1 MLSFLITPAL
11 DPNPPLPL
19 TRLQFET
26 NLPDD
31 LTVRVASLAGG
42 GGQKIEAGRQPADT
56 LKHMCGP
63 DENTLA
69 HGIRKIYDFL
79 LRATEHDEVAKIE
92 VVGQV
97 DHKSINAVSFLG
109 NEYQI
114 GSVVHFVGCKDVS
127 ERELFAGK
135 IDRFR
140 LHTDPSTE
148 ADLHLKQ
155 KNITSLEQ
163 YKLKDRPEGLSKLP
177 NDWTVE
183 VGLRWL
189 PDSMQNEQRQLSRS
203 EDISWV
209 RLDYVGAANDQLV
222 SRPVSVDATFGQIVG
237 EVQILHWSPKPLQ
250 INLANKP
257 TAQTLIFAERASEM
271 ADILY
276 SSDSDV
282 HQALR
287 HYLESSGQKADAKM
301 YHYHVL
307 RVKPPGYDERTQPPV
322 ARTTSVKLATAVGPA
337 AFSLKWSNGAFTF
350 REIPTCSLTMRPPTS
365 SLEPHPAVQAT
376 IEHLTSCAPL
386 PELHLEYFGAET
398 PTYVWL
404 THSEAPQVVVPGAA
418 MASCHVQIHDQ
429 NRRPITAM
437 PFVSGEGEDLTM
449 MRKIRLRRVQF
460 VRKAGESD
468 DCWVSIM
475 GDGEGDS
482 GFKSYNTWDF
492 AKISA
497 RATQMA
503 TRDFGQDLTEAQS
516 TFRVPMGFRHSDGAP
531 DKTDSM
537 LYPFENTCLE
547 HKIEIVAVLHKKA
560 APNTQD
566 LEARDTSGT
575 WKPQSKWRAIVTVK
589 PDTASAASV
598 KLVLERTLRVSVQD
612 PYFLGEPL
620 PESLLLIMSDGYTI
634 NQTVGNLIAWPTSQ
648 LKEPRLDGRTDVD
661 GLSKTVLRLVT
672 DPKTQKQVPPK
683 FAQLPHAQSVELLPS
698 FDQPPSVMVM
708 NGGMKV
714 DGLRLEPFTEF
725 RFSPDAPSMCDLT
738 FSFDKRDDKLAVG
751 RLAVLPGP
759 PRTLMLTG
767 ADPEGKPVAGKAG
780 VYDVSGVTIAVR
792 DEFNQPTQRCRGQQL
807 SGAAVVPL
815 SMSVE
820 CATAP
825 GQQLPAG
832 FQLKLS
838 PTAPCSFNNT
848 ECKADFRQDLCIT
861 AVGQVPQGGVMA
873 LLTFRV
879 SQVRTCDPLEVRVRL
894 PPPKDPHHFELCWH
908 NVEIKPAQT
917 ASDSHISPLRPRRG
931 DSGDASPAVP
941 VPTFIIEAQP
951 GADVSGLVLRVLT
964 SAGVYLDEAK
974 YTLGTSSLKS
984 AEMLPT
990 EKNKSFGAEVV
1001 HDYTARQ
1008 VQAKTDLSAR
1018 ASEVC
1023 VCVISLRPKV
1033 MEESLSWGLGP
1044 LNQAA
1049 LATGTRAPLT
1059 VGKV

>member
-1 MLSFLITPAL
+1 
-11 DPNPPLPL
+11 
-19 TRLQFET
+19 
-26 NLPDD
+26 
-31 LTVRVASLAGG
+31 
-42 GGQKIEAGRQPADT
+42 
-56 LKHMCGP
+56 
-63 DENTLA
+63 
-69 HGIRKIYDFL
+69 
-79 LRATEHDEVAKIE
+79 
-92 VVGQV
+92 
-97 DHKSINAVSFLG
+97 
-109 NEYQI
+109 
-114 GSVVHFVGCKDVS
+114 
-127 ERELFAGK
+127 
-135 IDRFR
+135 
-140 LHTDPSTE
+140 
-148 ADLHLKQ
+148 
-155 KNITSLEQ
+155 
-163 YKLKDRPEGLSKLP
+163 
-177 NDWTVE
+177 
-183 VGLRWL
+183 
-189 PDSMQNEQRQLSRS
+189 
-203 EDISWV
+203 
-209 RLDYVGAANDQLV
+209 
-222 SRPVSVDATFGQIVG
+222 
-237 EVQILHWSPKPLQ
+237 
-250 INLANKP
+250 
-257 TAQTLIFAERASEM
+257 
-271 ADILY
+271 
-276 SSDSDV
+276 
-282 HQALR
+282 
-287 HYLESSGQKADAKM
+287 
-301 YHYHVL
+301 
-307 RVKPPGYDERTQPPV
+307 
-322 ARTTSVKLATAVGPA
+322 
-337 AFSLKWSNGAFTF
+337 
-350 REIPTCSLTMRPPTS
+350 MRPPTS

-598 KLVLERTLRVSVQD
+598 KLVSERTQRVSVQD

-683 FAQLPHAQSVELLPS
+683 FAQLPHAQSVELLPP

-759 PRTLMLTG
+759 PPPP
-767 ADPEGKPVAGKAG
+767 PEPPLPPLP
-780 VYDVSGVTIAVR
+780 S
-792 DEFNQPTQRCRGQQL
+792 PSPLL
-807 SGAAVVPL
+807 S
-815 SMSVE
+815 S
-820 CATAP
+820 
-825 GQQLPAG
+825 
-832 FQLKLS
+832 
-838 PTAPCSFNNT
+838 
-848 ECKADFRQDLCIT
+848 
-861 AVGQVPQGGVMA
+861 
-873 LLTFRV
+873 
-879 SQVRTCDPLEVRVRL
+879 L
-894 PPPKDPHHFELCWH
+894 PPPPPPQTYRSIQPLDGGQCAMPGQTTDAHYCCAYTDPTLLTQQDCEDKC
-908 NVEIKPAQT
+908 N
-917 ASDSHISPLRPRRG
+917 
-931 DSGDASPAVP
+931 
-941 VPTFIIEAQP
+941 
-951 GADVSGLVLRVLT
+951 ADVMCVAYSWKRSYTSCGLYD
-964 SAGVYLDEAK
+964 AA
-974 YTLGTSSLKS
+974 
-984 AEMLPT
+984 ALPDL
-990 EKNKSFGAEVV
+990 AEVV
-1001 HDYTARQ
+1001 GSR
-1008 VQAKTDLSAR
+1008 
-1018 ASEVC
+1018 
-1023 VCVISLRPKV
+1023 
-1033 MEESLSWGLGP
+1033 SLSPPQGHGDANCYVSSRPLPPLPSPSPSPPSPPPRSPSPPSPSPPPPGP
-1044 LNQAA
+1044 AAPPPPPSPPTKPPSPSPPPILSVGEAELLAA
-1049 LATGTRAPLT
+1049 LEELRTHVSGKLQPHTPQGCNPMHPKAATP
-1059 VGKV
+1059 